1 MSGAI
6 TEAERAEFEGW
17 LSASELN
24 RLAFD
29 ELEDALDAVDGASAE
44 LLAAEFESELEARA
58 DARSGGFVQYAAI
71 AASLIL
77 ICAAVL
83 TVRLQ
88 NIFPQGDLQYA
99 TAVGEME
106 KVGLKDG
113 STVELNTKSAI
124 AVAFSRDRREVRL
137 DGGQAL
143 FSVER
148 DNARPFVVATQQAE
162 IVVTGTV
169 FDVDVFE
176 GESIVSVVS
185 GVVDVRPK
193 AGSPVTLLAGDRVVV
208 YASGAAGAVERF
220 DANQA
225 LAWRIGKLRFRDAP
239 LGEVIEDLNRY
250 FAKPISL
257 ASPDLANLPVTG
269 EFSTGDQSA
278 AVSGI
283 SLSFSLQAREGPDRI
298 VLMES
303 EG

>member
-1 MSGAI
+1 MTQIQNDNRQDRNEAAIRWQARLMSGAI

-137 DGGQAL
+137 DGG
-143 FSVER
+143 
-148 DNARPFVVATQQAE
+148 
-162 IVVTGTV
+162 TV